1 MRSERK
7 DEKGATLATFDRQY
21 KGVVSFD
28 PVNKDLSAVLDIAI
42 KTLRSPRA
50 KYEANE
56 NGLKA
61 FTTKSLEYL
70 EYVKQVNEDPEVEH
84 KLIADVE
91 GWCVYCGITR
101 TTIAS
106 YSRRDGD
113 WQRFIE
119 LFREA
124 IASFKKQAALSYRT
138 PQMIAVFDLANNH
151 NYKNTSEFKLST
163 DNDNDEAEQERKRML
178 EAQIVEQLSESEDE
192 GAVGDTLEL
201 PQLDF

>member
-7 DEKGATLATFDRQY
+7 DEKGCTLATFDRQY
-21 KGVVSFD
+21 KGVVPFD

-42 KTLRSPRA
+42 KTLRGR
-50 KYEANE
+50 KVTYEAHTE
-56 NGLKA
+56 GLQA
-61 FTTKSLEYL
+61 FINKSLEYL
-70 EYVKQVNEDPEVEH
+70 EYVQKVNEDPEVEH

-101 TTIAS
+101 TTIAT

-151 NYKNTSEFKLST
+151 GYKNTSEFKLSS
-163 DNDNDEAEQERKRML
+163 DNNQDETEQERKRTL
-178 EAQIVEQLSESEDE
+178 EAQLVKALSEGE
-192 GAVGDTLEL
+192 GAAGDNLDL
-201 PQLDF
+201 PQPDF

>member
-7 DEKGATLATFDRQY
+7 DEKGCTLATFDRQY
-21 KGVVSFD
+21 KGVVPFD

-42 KTLRSPRA
+42 KTLRGR
-50 KYEANE
+50 KVTYEANTE
-56 NGLKA
+56 GLQA
-61 FTTKSLEYL
+61 FINKSLEYL

-101 TTIAS
+101 TTIAT

-151 NYKNTSEFKLST
+151 GYKNTSEFKLSS
-163 DNDNDEAEQERKRML
+163 DNNQDEAEQERQRTL
-178 EAQIVEQLSESEDE
+178 EAQLVKALSEGE
-192 GAVGDTLEL
+192 GAAGDNLDL